1 MEAKTTKETLHKIFF
16 AMTGKEGLTQITSYG
31 NLIQR
36 ILCAKINEPEF
47 GAVGSN
53 PKDNPTNASVRLE
66 MFACLFLLY
75 IFRCAS
81 AKAERGLSSLSCVW
95 MYADQNQGTPP
106 GNGIS
111 TGNSLISSPDLDSS
125 QKFILD

>member
-1 MEAKTTKETLHKIFF
+1 MEAKTTKENITQDFF

-75 IFRCAS
+75 IFSRAS
-81 AKAERGLSSLSCVW
+81 AKADRGLSSLSCVW
-95 MYADQNQGTPP
+95 MYVDQNQGPPP
-106 GNGIS
+106 GNCIS
-111 TGNSLISSPDLDSS
+111 TGNSLISSPDLDSP

>member
-1 MEAKTTKETLHKIFF
+1 MEARTTKENITQDFF

-75 IFRCAS
+75 IFSRAS
-81 AKAERGLSSLSCVW
+81 AKADRGLSSLSCVW
-95 MYADQNQGTPP
+95 MYVDQNQGPP
-106 GNGIS
+106 LEIAYPLGI
-111 TGNSLISSPDLDSS
+111 P
-125 QKFILD
+125 